1 MACAVNR
8 ETADVTCAALFRRSE
23 DGEIASIS
31 IVFLFTEKS
40 KMEVHHPMNWKVCR
54 TKSVTSGKGLV
65 VG

>member
-1 MACAVNR
+1 MLRVH
-8 ETADVTCAALFRRSE
+8 ALFRRSE

-54 TKSVTSGKGLV
+54 TKSVTSGKSLV
-65 VG
+65 VGYSSMKHR

>member
-1 MACAVNR
+1 MLRVH
-8 ETADVTCAALFRRSE
+8 ALFRRSE

-40 KMEVHHPMNWKVCR
+40 KMEVQHPMNWKVCR
-54 TKSVTSGKGLV
+54 TKSVTSGKSLV

>member
-1 MACAVNR
+1 MLRVHAF
-8 ETADVTCAALFRRSE
+8 FRRSE

-40 KMEVHHPMNWKVCR
+40 KMTVQQQMNWKACQK
-54 TKSVTSGKGLV
+54 KSVTSGKSLV

>member
-1 MACAVNR
+1 MLRVH
-8 ETADVTCAALFRRSE
+8 ALFRRSE

-54 TKSVTSGKGLV
+54 TKSVTSGKSWV